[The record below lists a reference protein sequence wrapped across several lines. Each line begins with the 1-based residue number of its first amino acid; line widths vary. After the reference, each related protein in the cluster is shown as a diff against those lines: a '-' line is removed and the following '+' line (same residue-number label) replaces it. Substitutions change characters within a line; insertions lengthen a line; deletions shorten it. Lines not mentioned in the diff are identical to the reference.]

1 MTFQQMLIK
10 RNFNCND
17 CIQSYNGT
25 LDIHTSTS
33 ISLVYATQR
42 WFLTDILK
50 FRLIIII
57 IVIIIIIMQ
66 TGFPGPPR
74 TWTSPIVQNLNLFL
88 SLNLTIWT
96 FLHWNASGKMVC
108 DRQLT
113 QKDMQS
119 NSWSK
124 VKYLTSRAA
133 SWATQVASI
142 FRLLPLFTL
151 EGTIC

>member
-57 IVIIIIIMQ
+57 IIIIMQ
-66 TGFPGPPR
+66 TGFPM
-74 TWTSPIVQNLNLFL
+74 TSENLNFTDSPKSQPL
-88 SLNLTIWT
+88 SFFEFDHLN
-96 FLHWNASGKMVC
+96 V
-108 DRQLT
+108 
-113 QKDMQS
+113 
-119 NSWSK
+119 
-124 VKYLTSRAA
+124 
-133 SWATQVASI
+133 
-142 FRLLPLFTL
+142 FTL
-151 EGTIC
+151 ECLGQNGL